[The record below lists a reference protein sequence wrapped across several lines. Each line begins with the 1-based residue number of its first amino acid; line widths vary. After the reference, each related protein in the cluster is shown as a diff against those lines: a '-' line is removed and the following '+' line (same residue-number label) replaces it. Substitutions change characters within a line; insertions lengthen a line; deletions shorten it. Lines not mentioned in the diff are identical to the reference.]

1 MISKFEWNEKGMLS
15 SFHDHY
21 GAALLHQTSRWPH
34 LSGQK
39 LLKAHKSLYT
49 VALEGHK
56 PTRSLSS
63 MQLMMP
69 ALYCRWLVTR
79 WRLWTWPPY
88 SGRTCCT
95 SRRAQRR
102 SSAWRAR
109 REWRTAPLSSAW
121 CSSWSTRTSP
131 CSRYVTHI
139 TLHLIISRS
148 HLQMRTI
155 EEAVKTSNDTQ
166 AL

>member
-1 MISKFEWNEKGMLS
+1 MKWKRNAFFLPWPLLVPLFSIKHHADHICQDKS
-15 SFHDHY
+15 SWKHN
-21 GAALLHQTSRWPH
+21 
-34 LSGQK
+34 
-39 LLKAHKSLYT
+39 KSLYT
-49 VALEGHK
+49 VALEGHHK

-69 ALYCRWLVTR
+69 ALYCRWSVTR

-139 TLHLIISRS
+139 DHQQKRLTNEDNRRS
-148 HLQMRTI
+148 SQN
-155 EEAVKTSNDTQ
+155 EQWYASAVTRLS
-166 AL
+166 